1 MGRGALPLREAR
13 VTTGVPRRWL
23 LQAGAAG
30 LVVVAGTVLPDTG
43 SAQPVDSAAVRDPK
57 SISDSP
63 ITRVF
68 SGRALDV
75 ESGRWLYTEQH
86 RHVYQGGR
94 WKSGQIRYVA
104 PQGTVLGE
112 KTLDFSQDPFVPLM
126 RTVYAPIG
134 QEEAITRVEGGTV
147 MMETVRDGQRKAKE
161 VARPQSMAVDSGF
174 HAFVQAKLDE
184 LQSGKT
190 IPMQLGVISQFDHF
204 RFRIR
209 RAEGSAE
216 QAPGQ
221 VALRVEADS
230 MLRLMVP
237 TVNLVYDTRSKDML
251 EYEGLSNI
259 VDPQT
264 RKAPRVRIRYDYSAA
279 GQAAQ

>member
-1 MGRGALPLREAR
+1 
-13 VTTGVPRRWL
+13 
-23 LQAGAAG
+23 
-30 LVVVAGTVLPDTG
+30 VA
-43 SAQPVDSAAVRDPK
+43 RDPK
-57 SISDSP
+57 TVSETP

-134 QEEAITRVEGGTV
+134 QEEAITRIEGSTIT
-147 MMETVRDGQRKAKE
+147 METVRDGQRKAKD
-161 VARPQSMAVDSGF
+161 VARPQSLAVDSGF
-174 HAFVQAKLDE
+174 HAFVQAKLEE
-184 LQSGKT
+184 LMSGKT
-190 IPMQLGVISQFDHF
+190 IPMQFGVISQFDHF
-204 RFRIR
+204 RFRVR
-209 RAEGSAE
+209 RAEGVSE
-216 QAPGQ
+216 QAPGS

-230 MLRLMVP
+230 MLRLVVP

-251 EYEGLSNI
+251 EYEGMSNI

>member
-13 VTTGVPRRWL
+13 VTVGVTRRGV

-30 LVVVAGTVLPDTG
+30 LVAAGTLMPNAI
-43 SAQPVDSAAVRDPK
+43 SAQQPDNSAGRDARPGADAPV
-57 SISDSP
+57 
-63 ITRVF
+63 TRVF

-104 PQGTVLGE
+104 PQGAVLGE

-134 QEEAITRVEGGTV
+134 QEEAITRVDGSTV
-147 MMETVRDGQRKAKE
+147 TMETVRDGQRKAKE
-161 VARPQSMAVDSGF
+161 VARAQSLAVDSGF

-184 LQSGKT
+184 LLSGKT
-190 IPMQLGVISQFDHF
+190 IAMQLGVISQFDHF

-209 RAEGSAE
+209 RAEGGAE
-216 QAPGQ
+216 HAPGS

-230 MLRLMVP
+230 MLRLVVP
-237 TVNLVYDTRSKDML
+237 TVSLVYDTRSKDML
-251 EYEGLSNI
+251 EYEGMSNI

>member
-1 MGRGALPLREAR
+1 M
-13 VTTGVPRRWL
+13 

-30 LVVVAGTVLPDTG
+30 LVMVGMLPG
-43 SAQPVDSAAVRDPK
+43 EGHAQQPDARPGADA
-57 SISDSP
+57 P

-104 PQGTVLGE
+104 PQGAVLGE

-134 QEEAITRVEGGTV
+134 QEEAITRIEGSSIT
-147 MMETVRDGQRKAKE
+147 METVRDGQRKAKE
-161 VARPQSMAVDSGF
+161 VARAQSLAVDSGF

-184 LQSGKT
+184 LLSGKT

-209 RAEGSAE
+209 RAEAAAE
-216 QAPGQ
+216 QPGS

-230 MLRLMVP
+230 MLRLVVP

-251 EYEGLSNI
+251 EYEGMSNI